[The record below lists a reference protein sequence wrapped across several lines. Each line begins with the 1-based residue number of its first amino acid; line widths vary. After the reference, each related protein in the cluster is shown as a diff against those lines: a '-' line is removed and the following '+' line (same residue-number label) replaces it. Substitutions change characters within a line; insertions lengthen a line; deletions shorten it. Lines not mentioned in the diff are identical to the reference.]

1 MHIATLML
9 GASTWGYA
17 FFDFG
22 TYPDWA
28 PSLADLA
35 VNATTPNPCGVDLA
49 TVAATVATLA

>member
-1 MHIATLML
+1 ML

-49 TVAATVATLA
+49 TVAATVATVA